1 MNIEARLAIRDESV
15 QSLVRGIGVIRS
27 FDAGNRRQT
36 ITDVAARTGLTRAA
50 ARRFLITLCDVGLA
64 RTDGKF
70 YELTPAILELAQS
83 YVSSASELEVVQDV
97 LRGLSQEFDE
107 SASAA
112 MLDGTDIIYV
122 ARAPARHRIMTIGLG
137 IGTRLPAHATSMG
150 QALLS
155 ILTPRELEIYFSA
168 ADLKP
173 LTVYTLTTRIAL
185 RRRLEEVRESGYVLV
200 NEELEIGLRSIA
212 APVRNPNS
220 RSNIAIN
227 ISAQAARVS
236 ADEMVDS
243 FLPAIRRAVRAVELA
258 MDSR

>member
-1 MNIEARLAIRDESV
+1 MAVRDETV
-15 QSLVRGIGVIRS
+15 QSLVRGIAVIRS
-27 FDAGNRRQT
+27 FDAGHRHQT

-50 ARRFLITLCDVGLA
+50 ARRFLITLCETGLA
-64 RTDGKF
+64 RSDGKN

-83 YVSSASELEVVQDV
+83 YVSSASELEIVQDV
-97 LRGLSQEFDE
+97 LRGLSEQFDE

-112 MLDGTDIIYV
+112 MMDGTDIIYV

-137 IGTRLPAHATSMG
+137 LGTRLPAHATSMG

-155 ILTPRELEIYFSA
+155 LMQPRELEIYLSKA
-168 ADLKP
+168 KLTP
-173 LTVYTLTTRIAL
+173 LTPYTLTTRTSL
-185 RRRLEEVRESGYVLV
+185 RQRIDEVQDRGYAIVS
-200 NEELEIGLRSIA
+200 EELELGLRSISV
-212 APVRNPNS
+212 PVRNRNA

-236 ADEMVDS
+236 ADDMVER
-243 FLPAIRRAVRAVELA
+243 FLPALQRAVRHIEIA